1 MLKLVRY
8 LSGYGREC
16 VLAPLFKLLEAAF
29 QLLVPIVMASVVDS
43 GIATGNRGHV
53 LVCAV
58 ALVVMG
64 VVGWV
69 CAATAQY
76 FSAKLGAGFGTAL
89 RDDLFRHVMSLSRAD
104 VDRLGPS
111 TLVTRLTNDS
121 NQVQDG
127 VNLFFRLVLR
137 CPIAV
142 FGALA
147 AAFVVD
153 GWEGVVFTFV
163 TALVLLLVWAVMRVA
178 VRRYRVVQAGLDG
191 ILLRVSEQLQGVRVL
206 RAFGREKDECASFD
220 AATDR
225 LRSLQVAVGDVS
237 GLMTPLTYV
246 AVNLGLVA
254 VLHVGGIRVGAGG
267 LTQGGVVALV
277 NYMSQML
284 VELLKFANLV
294 VVLSKAEACARRVN
308 DVFAISPAMED
319 GTDAGEGLAGS
330 LEFRDVSFTYP
341 GASTPSLS
349 HVSFACSPG
358 AVLGVIGGTGSG
370 KSTLAALAMRF
381 YDATSGEVLV
391 GGKDVRGQVDID
403 DVSFSYVPDRPL
415 IEGFTL
421 HARPG
426 ERVAIVGPTGCGK
439 TTLINLLM
447 RFYDVDGGSI
457 CVDGHDVREVT
468 RASLRKSWGMVLQ
481 ETWVKSASVRDNIAL
496 GRPDATDEEVRAVA
510 RAAFADEFIEG
521 LPEGYDTVLG
531 GEDSSISA
539 GQRQLLCI
547 ARAML
552 ANAPML
558 ILDEATSN
566 IDTRTEVKVQAAFER
581 LMRGRTS
588 FVVAHRLSTVRDADK
603 IVAMRDGHVVEVGA
617 HEELLA
623 RDGFYASL
631 YRSQFEA

>member
-1 MLKLVRY
+1 MSSLTTTKRAPLARVLRF
-8 LSGYGREC
+8 LSPHVPALLASL
-16 VLAPLFKLLEAAF
+16 VLAAAVVVTT
-29 QLLVPIVMASVVDS
+29 LLVPVLSGRAVDCLVGPGEVNVEGLVANLRLLALAVIATATSQWALTALTNRVAYDVVRDMRVQAFGKLQRLPLFYVDS
-43 GIATGNRGHV
+43 HRHGDVVNRVVTDVDQFSNGLVMTFQQFFTGVLAIVLTLAFMFSLNALVTLVVVCVTPSSILAAKLIAGRGYAYFHDQSARRGELTGVVEEYVGGKGAVEAFDAQGIAERRFEEVDARLAKTSFR
-53 LVCAV
+53 AV
-58 ALVVMG
+58 FYSSLINPTTRFVNALVYAG
-64 VVGWV
+64 VG
-69 CAATAQY
+69 
-76 FSAKLGAGFGTAL
+76 
-89 RDDLFRHVMSLSRAD
+89 
-104 VDRLGPS
+104 
-111 TLVTRLTNDS
+111 
-121 NQVQDG
+121 
-127 VNLFFRLVLR
+127 
-137 CPIAV
+137 I

-147 AAFVVD
+147 AID
-153 GWEGVVFTFV
+153 GT
-163 TALVLLLVWAVMRVA
+163 
-178 VRRYRVVQAGLDG
+178 
-191 ILLRVSEQLQGVRVL
+191 
-206 RAFGREKDECASFD
+206 
-220 AATDR
+220 
-225 LRSLQVAVGDVS
+225 
-237 GLMTPLTYV
+237 LTV
-246 AVNLGLVA
+246 
-254 VLHVGGIRVGAGG
+254 GG
-267 LTQGGVVALV
+267 LTAFLSYANQYTKPFNDISEVVTELQNSLACAARLF
-277 NYMSQML
+277 
-284 VELLKFANLV
+284 ELLDE
-294 VVLSKAEACARRVN
+294 AEEV
-308 DVFAISPAMED
+308 P
-319 GTDAGEGLAGS
+319 DA
-330 LEFRDVSFTYP
+330 
-341 GASTPSLS
+341 
-349 HVSFACSPG
+349 PG
-358 AVLGVIGGTGSG
+358 AVE
-370 KSTLAALAMRF
+370 LA
-381 YDATSGEVLV
+381 
-391 GGKDVRGQVDID
+391 DVRGQVDID
-403 DVSFSYVPDRPL
+403 DVSFSYVPGRPL

-510 RAAFADEFIEG
+510 RAAFADEFIER

>member
-1 MLKLVRY
+1 MSSLTTTKRAPLARVLRF
-8 LSGYGREC
+8 LSPHVPALLASL
-16 VLAPLFKLLEAAF
+16 VLAAAVVVTT
-29 QLLVPIVMASVVDS
+29 LLVPVLSGRAVDCLVGPGEVNVEGLVANLRLLALAVIATATSQWALTALTNRVAYDVVRDMRVQAFGKLQRLPLFYVDS
-43 GIATGNRGHV
+43 HRHGDVVNRVVTDVDQFSNGLVMTFQQFFTGVLAIVLTLAFMFSLNALVTLVVVCVTPSSILAAKLIAGRGYAYFHDQSARRGELTGVVEEYVGGKGAVEAFDAQGIAERRFEEVDARLAKTSFR
-53 LVCAV
+53 AV
-58 ALVVMG
+58 FYSSLINPTTRFVNAFVYAG
-64 VVGWV
+64 VG
-69 CAATAQY
+69 
-76 FSAKLGAGFGTAL
+76 
-89 RDDLFRHVMSLSRAD
+89 
-104 VDRLGPS
+104 
-111 TLVTRLTNDS
+111 
-121 NQVQDG
+121 
-127 VNLFFRLVLR
+127 
-137 CPIAV
+137 I

-147 AAFVVD
+147 AID
-153 GWEGVVFTFV
+153 GT
-163 TALVLLLVWAVMRVA
+163 
-178 VRRYRVVQAGLDG
+178 
-191 ILLRVSEQLQGVRVL
+191 
-206 RAFGREKDECASFD
+206 
-220 AATDR
+220 
-225 LRSLQVAVGDVS
+225 
-237 GLMTPLTYV
+237 LTV
-246 AVNLGLVA
+246 
-254 VLHVGGIRVGAGG
+254 GG
-267 LTQGGVVALV
+267 LTAFLSYANQYTKPFNDISEVVTELQNSLACAARLF
-277 NYMSQML
+277 
-284 VELLKFANLV
+284 ELLDE
-294 VVLSKAEACARRVN
+294 AEEV
-308 DVFAISPAMED
+308 P
-319 GTDAGEGLAGS
+319 DA
-330 LEFRDVSFTYP
+330 
-341 GASTPSLS
+341 
-349 HVSFACSPG
+349 PG
-358 AVLGVIGGTGSG
+358 AVE
-370 KSTLAALAMRF
+370 LA
-381 YDATSGEVLV
+381 
-391 GGKDVRGQVDID
+391 DVRGQVDID
-403 DVSFSYVPDRPL
+403 DVSFSYVPGRPL

-457 CVDGHDVREVT
+457 RVDGHDVREVT

-510 RAAFADEFIEG
+510 RAAFADEFIER

>member
-1 MLKLVRY
+1 MSSLTTTKRAPLARVLRF
-8 LSGYGREC
+8 LSPHVPALLASL
-16 VLAPLFKLLEAAF
+16 VLAAAVVVTT
-29 QLLVPIVMASVVDS
+29 LLVPVLSGRAVDCLVGPGEVNVEGLVANLRLLALAVIATATSQWALTALTNRVAYDVVRDMRVQAFGKLQRLPLFYVDS
-43 GIATGNRGHV
+43 HRHGDVVNRVVTDVDQFSNGLVMTFQQFFTGVLAIVLTLAFMFSLNALVTLVVVCVTPSSILAAKLIAGRGYAYFHDQSARRGELTGVVEEYVGGKGAVEAFDAQGIAERRFEEVDARLAKTSFR
-53 LVCAV
+53 AV
-58 ALVVMG
+58 FYSSLINPTTRFVNALVYAG
-64 VVGWV
+64 VG
-69 CAATAQY
+69 
-76 FSAKLGAGFGTAL
+76 
-89 RDDLFRHVMSLSRAD
+89 
-104 VDRLGPS
+104 
-111 TLVTRLTNDS
+111 
-121 NQVQDG
+121 
-127 VNLFFRLVLR
+127 
-137 CPIAV
+137 I

-147 AAFVVD
+147 AID
-153 GWEGVVFTFV
+153 GT
-163 TALVLLLVWAVMRVA
+163 
-178 VRRYRVVQAGLDG
+178 
-191 ILLRVSEQLQGVRVL
+191 
-206 RAFGREKDECASFD
+206 
-220 AATDR
+220 
-225 LRSLQVAVGDVS
+225 
-237 GLMTPLTYV
+237 LTV
-246 AVNLGLVA
+246 
-254 VLHVGGIRVGAGG
+254 GG
-267 LTQGGVVALV
+267 LTAFLSYANQYTKPFNDISEVVTELQNSLACAARLF
-277 NYMSQML
+277 
-284 VELLKFANLV
+284 ELLDE
-294 VVLSKAEACARRVN
+294 AEEV
-308 DVFAISPAMED
+308 P
-319 GTDAGEGLAGS
+319 DA
-330 LEFRDVSFTYP
+330 
-341 GASTPSLS
+341 
-349 HVSFACSPG
+349 PG
-358 AVLGVIGGTGSG
+358 AVELE
-370 KSTLAALAMRF
+370 A
-381 YDATSGEVLV
+381 
-391 GGKDVRGQVDID
+391 VRGQVDID
-403 DVSFSYVPDRPL
+403 DVSFSYVPGRPL

-510 RAAFADEFIEG
+510 RAAFADEFIER

>member
-1 MLKLVRY
+1 MSSLTTTKRAPLARVLRF
-8 LSGYGREC
+8 LSPHVPALLASL
-16 VLAPLFKLLEAAF
+16 VLAAAVVVTT
-29 QLLVPIVMASVVDS
+29 LLVPVLSGRAVDCLVGPGEVNVEGLVANLRLLALAVIATAASQWALTALTNRVAYDVVRDMRVQAFGKLQRLPLFYVDS
-43 GIATGNRGHV
+43 HRHGDVVNRVVTDVDQFSNGLVMTFQQFFTGVLAIVLTLAFMFSLNALVTLVVVCVTPSSILAAKLIAGRGYAYFHDQSARRGELTGVVEEYVGGKGAVEAFDAQGIAERRFEEVDARLAKTSFR
-53 LVCAV
+53 AV
-58 ALVVMG
+58 FYSSLINPTTRFVNALVYAG
-64 VVGWV
+64 VG
-69 CAATAQY
+69 
-76 FSAKLGAGFGTAL
+76 
-89 RDDLFRHVMSLSRAD
+89 
-104 VDRLGPS
+104 
-111 TLVTRLTNDS
+111 
-121 NQVQDG
+121 
-127 VNLFFRLVLR
+127 
-137 CPIAV
+137 I

-147 AAFVVD
+147 AID
-153 GWEGVVFTFV
+153 GT
-163 TALVLLLVWAVMRVA
+163 
-178 VRRYRVVQAGLDG
+178 
-191 ILLRVSEQLQGVRVL
+191 
-206 RAFGREKDECASFD
+206 
-220 AATDR
+220 
-225 LRSLQVAVGDVS
+225 
-237 GLMTPLTYV
+237 LTV
-246 AVNLGLVA
+246 
-254 VLHVGGIRVGAGG
+254 GG
-267 LTQGGVVALV
+267 LTAFLSYANQYTKPFNDISEVVTELQNSLACAARLF
-277 NYMSQML
+277 
-284 VELLKFANLV
+284 ELLDE
-294 VVLSKAEACARRVN
+294 AEEV
-308 DVFAISPAMED
+308 P
-319 GTDAGEGLAGS
+319 DA
-330 LEFRDVSFTYP
+330 
-341 GASTPSLS
+341 
-349 HVSFACSPG
+349 PG
-358 AVLGVIGGTGSG
+358 AVE
-370 KSTLAALAMRF
+370 LA
-381 YDATSGEVLV
+381 
-391 GGKDVRGQVDID
+391 DVRGQVDID

-510 RAAFADEFIEG
+510 RAAFADEFIER